1 MYPYNKRPRTT
12 SSDTD
17 EDEGDQYGYSD
28 YTLAKQDSSGSL
40 WNEEDRDSDKGS
52 RSSTSGS
59 NSGSDSED
67 QRQDEQL
74 GRAAVRKRKL
84 ALDEEEEGVI
94 KKEPP
99 TYSDF
104 SMKMMV
110 FKPFIHFI
118 DMLLFVRTCF
128 LYTSILIH
136 VSICYLF
143 IYPFHRLVWAINLV
157 WVLG

>member
-12 SSDTD
+12 SDTD

-28 YTLAKQDSSGSL
+28 YTLAKHGSSGSL
-40 WNEEDRDSDKGS
+40 WNEEDRDSDKG
-52 RSSTSGS
+52 
-59 NSGSDSED
+59 
-67 QRQDEQL
+67 
-74 GRAAVRKRKL
+74 RATVRKRKL
-84 ALDEEEEGVI
+84 ALDDDEEGVI
-94 KKEPP
+94 KKKPP

-118 DMLLFVRTCF
+118 DMLLFIWSCF

>member
-17 EDEGDQYGYSD
+17 EDEGDQHGYSN
-28 YTLAKQDSSGSL
+28 YILAKQDSSESL
-40 WNEEDRDSDKGS
+40 CNDEDRDDDKGS

-67 QRQDEQL
+67 QRQDDQL
-74 GRAAVRKRKL
+74 GREAVRKRKL
-84 ALDEEEEGVI
+84 ALDDDEGVI

-110 FKPFIHFI
+110 LKPFVHFV
-118 DMLLFVRTCF
+118 DMYLFFYTHL
-128 LYTSILIH
+128 LYTSILNPYVH
-136 VSICYLF
+136 L
-143 IYPFHRLVWAINLV
+143 
-157 WVLG
+157 

>member
-1 MYPYNKRPRTT
+1 MMYTFNKRPRTT

-17 EDEGDQYGYSD
+17 EDEEDQHGYSN
-28 YTLAKQDSSGSL
+28 YTLAKQDSSESL
-40 WNEEDRDSDKGS
+40 CNDKDSDDDKGS

-67 QRQDEQL
+67 QRQDDQL

-84 ALDEEEEGVI
+84 ALDDEEVI

-104 SMKMMV
+104 STKMMV
-110 FKPFIHFI
+110 LKTIHPFC
-118 DMLLFVRTCF
+118 R
-128 LYTSILIH
+128 H
-136 VSICYLF
+136 VSIFSYASPLC
-143 IYPFHRLVWAINLV
+143 IYFKSICPFVIYSYIHSI
-157 WVLG
+157 G

>member
-28 YTLAKQDSSGSL
+28 YTLVKQDSSESL
-40 WNEEDRDSDKGS
+40 CNEEDRDGDKGS

-84 ALDEEEEGVI
+84 ALDDEEGVI

-118 DMLLFVRTCF
+118 DVVLFVHTCL

-143 IYPFHRLVWAINLV
+143 IYPFHRLVWVINLV
-157 WVLG
+157 WDLE